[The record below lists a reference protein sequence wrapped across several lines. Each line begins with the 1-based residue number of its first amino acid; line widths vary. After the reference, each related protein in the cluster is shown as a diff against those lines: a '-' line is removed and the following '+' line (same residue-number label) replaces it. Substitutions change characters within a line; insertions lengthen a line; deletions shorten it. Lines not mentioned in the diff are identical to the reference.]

1 MKTHQMKTA
10 KETPANET
18 SSDAVKEPGEHSS
31 APYLDRPQ
39 LDRSHYDRIEA
50 TFDIAEQTL
59 AVAHELDAAPPAEPL
74 RKTDLDVSIV
84 IPVYNERN
92 TVVEIVRRVQ
102 AVGIHKEIVL
112 VDDFSVDGTRKI
124 LLELE
129 REPDIHVILH
139 GYNRGKGAAL
149 RTAFAQATG
158 DVVMIQ
164 DADLEYNPN
173 DLPKLLEAIEAG
185 ADVVYGS
192 RFLENA
198 RENDPSRLHRFGN
211 WALTTASNAIT
222 GQRLTDMETCYK
234 VFRREVLEQV
244 QIEQERFGF
253 EPEITAK
260 LSHLGYQIE
269 ELPISYNARDYEA
282 GKKIGFKD
290 ALNAL
295 FCIAKYRK

>member
-1 MKTHQMKTA
+1 MKTA
-10 KETPANET
+10 QETQANET

-39 LDRSHYDRIEA
+39 LDQSHYDRIEA

-59 AVAHELDAAPPAEPL
+59 AVAHELEAAPPVEPVK
-74 RKTDLDVSIV
+74 KTDLDVSIV

-112 VDDFSVDGTRKI
+112 VDDFSIDGTRKI

-149 RTAFAQATG
+149 RTAFAQVTG

-198 RENDPSRLHRFGN
+198 KENDPSRLHRLGN
-211 WALTTASNAIT
+211 WALTIASNAIT

-234 VFRREVLEQV
+234 VFRREVLAQV
-244 QIEQERFGF
+244 KIEQERFGF

-260 LSHLGYQIE
+260 LSHLGYKIE
-269 ELPISYNARDYEA
+269 ELPISYDARDYEA

-295 FCIAKYRK
+295 FCIAKYRR

>member
-112 VDDFSVDGTRKI
+112 VDDFSVDG
-124 LLELE
+124 
-129 REPDIHVILH
+129 
-139 GYNRGKGAAL
+139 
-149 RTAFAQATG
+149 
-158 DVVMIQ
+158 
-164 DADLEYNPN
+164 
-173 DLPKLLEAIEAG
+173 
-185 ADVVYGS
+185 
-192 RFLENA
+192 
-198 RENDPSRLHRFGN
+198 
-211 WALTTASNAIT
+211 
-222 GQRLTDMETCYK
+222 
-234 VFRREVLEQV
+234 
-244 QIEQERFGF
+244 
-253 EPEITAK
+253 
-260 LSHLGYQIE
+260 
-269 ELPISYNARDYEA
+269 
-282 GKKIGFKD
+282 
-290 ALNAL
+290 
-295 FCIAKYRK
+295 

>member
-1 MKTHQMKTA
+1 MKTA
-10 KETPANET
+10 NKTDELQ
-18 SSDAVKEPGEHSS
+18 SSTHSTDEPGKLTS

-39 LDRSHYDRIEA
+39 LDQSHLDRIEA

-59 AVAHELDAAPPAEPL
+59 AVAQELETAPPTESL
-74 RKTDLDVSIV
+74 KKTDLDVSIV
-84 IPVYNERN
+84 IPVYNERH

-112 VDDFSVDGTRKI
+112 VDDFSIDGTRKI
-124 LLELE
+124 LLQLE

-149 RTAFAQATG
+149 RTAFAQVTG

-173 DLPKLLEAIEAG
+173 DLPKLLEAVEAG
-185 ADVVYGS
+185 SDVVYGS

-198 RENDPSRLHRFGN
+198 KENDPSRLHRFGN
-211 WALTTASNAIT
+211 WALTTASNVIT
-222 GQRLTDMETCYK
+222 GQNLTDMETCYK

-260 LSHLGYQIE
+260 LSHLGYQIQ
-269 ELPISYNARDYEA
+269 ELPISYNARDYDA

>member
-1 MKTHQMKTA
+1 MKTA

>member
-1 MKTHQMKTA
+1 MNTDQMKTA
-10 KETPANET
+10 KEAQANEI

-31 APYLDRPQ
+31 APYLDRPK
-39 LDRSHYDRIEA
+39 LDQSHYDRIEA

-59 AVAHELDAAPPAEPL
+59 AVAHELETAPPAEPL
-74 RKTDLDVSIV
+74 KKTDLDVSIV

-112 VDDFSVDGTRKI
+112 VDDFSIDGTRKI

-149 RTAFAQATG
+149 RTAFAQVTG

-173 DLPKLLEAIEAG
+173 DLPKLLAAIEAG

-198 RENDPSRLHRFGN
+198 KENDPSRFHRLGN

-234 VFRREVLEQV
+234 VFRREVLAQV
-244 QIEQERFGF
+244 RIEQERFGF

-260 LSHLGYQIE
+260 LSHLGYQIQ
-269 ELPISYNARDYEA
+269 ELPISYDARDYEA

>member
-1 MKTHQMKTA
+1 MKTA
-10 KETPANET
+10 NTKTTDTT
-18 SSDAVKEPGEHSS
+18 SVSGQLSG
-31 APYLDRPQ
+31 APYLDGVK
-39 LDRSHYDRIEA
+39 LDQSHVDRIEA
-50 TFDIAEQTL
+50 TFEIAEQTL
-59 AVAHELDAAPPAEPL
+59 EVVREMDAAPPVEA
-74 RKTDLDVSIV
+74 RKKTDLSVSVV

-102 AVGIHKEIVL
+102 AVGIHKEIIL
-112 VDDFSVDGTRKI
+112 VDDFSMDGTRKI

-149 RTAFAQATG
+149 KTAFAQVTG

-173 DLPKLLEAIEAG
+173 DLPRLLEAVQAG

-198 RENDPSRLHRFGN
+198 AENDPSRLHRFGN
-211 WALTTASNAIT
+211 WALTTASNYIT
-222 GQRLTDMETCYK
+222 GQQLTDMETCYK
-234 VFRREVLEQV
+234 VFRREALERV
-244 QIEQERFGF
+244 SIEQERFGF

-260 LSHLGYQIE
+260 LSQLGYKIE
-269 ELPISYNARDYEA
+269 EHPISYNSRGYDA
-282 GKKIGFKD
+282 GKKIGIGD
-290 ALNAL
+290 ALSAL